1 MNIRTNT
8 EELTRSTLY
17 LQFFYPI
24 ISLKHNYYNTIK
36 TLIHYSMITYDICF
50 SKYWYRKTLDA
61 VWYWNALFSLGFG
74 ENYAKMCDLSL
85 WIPVRVK
92 FLSSA
97 VCGRIWSFLRTSI
110 HLLSKLRELI
120 FWARSSFILWRFC
133 SKPSRA
139 CLRKK
144 NNWLH
149 IFKILTCARLSARQN
164 NWILSYNTSKRLWTE
179 WFENEQLA

>member
-1 MNIRTNT
+1 
-8 EELTRSTLY
+8 
-17 LQFFYPI
+17 
-24 ISLKHNYYNTIK
+24 
-36 TLIHYSMITYDICF
+36 MITYDICF

-149 IFKILTCARLSARQN
+149 IFKILTCACLSARQN
-164 NWILSYNTSKRLWTE
+164 DWILSYNTSKRLNWMV
-179 WFENEQLA
+179 WKWAACVDCLLNYKDDILGLF

>member
-1 MNIRTNT
+1 
-8 EELTRSTLY
+8 
-17 LQFFYPI
+17 
-24 ISLKHNYYNTIK
+24 
-36 TLIHYSMITYDICF
+36 MITYDICF
-50 SKYWYRKTLDA
+50 SKYWYRKTLDT

-149 IFKILTCARLSARQN
+149 IFKIKPVHVYKQDKIIEFYLIILVKDCELNGLKMSSLRRLF
-164 NWILSYNTSKRLWTE
+164 T
-179 WFENEQLA
+179 